1 MRVSG
6 ETVPDLADAASRTQ
20 LQMRMS
26 KLQKVIGI
34 GKKQWRQGRLSTSI
48 NTMPKLT
55 NVNQMKAH
63 VESLH
68 VQSC

>member
-34 GKKQWRQGRLSTSI
+34 GKKQ
-48 NTMPKLT
+48 
-55 NVNQMKAH
+55 
-63 VESLH
+63 
-68 VQSC
+68 